1 MRQVREG
8 RGQAGPALSALG
20 AAPPTQQPHGQQ
32 GHLAVQRGTLAGEGR
47 AVEPGPMKRG
57 CGPEVPTLRI
67 MWAAACQPR
76 VPMCLLKEML
86 RCVADS

>member
-1 MRQVREG
+1 MVFRRGEDKTTPPGWGSTPEWFEG
-8 RGQAGPALSALG
+8 FTRVKGG
-20 AAPPTQQPHGQQ
+20 A
-32 GHLAVQRGTLAGEGR
+32 EGICEGAR
-47 AVEPGPMKRG
+47 
-57 CGPEVPTLRI
+57 TFLI

>member
-1 MRQVREG
+1 M
-8 RGQAGPALSALG
+8 
-20 AAPPTQQPHGQQ
+20 
-32 GHLAVQRGTLAGEGR
+32 
-47 AVEPGPMKRG
+47 EPGPMKRG